1 MTNGIILIDKP
12 INYTSRDIVNI
23 VSKKLKTKQ
32 IGHTGTLDPLA
43 TGVLVLTVG
52 TATKISELLVANK
65 KEYIATMI
73 FGLSTDTLDITGNIL
88 SDYDCIIDI
97 DKILSMLNS
106 FKKTYMQEV
115 PIYSA
120 VKVNGKKLYEYARN
134 NIDVV
139 LPKKEVS
146 IYDISLVDYK
156 IENNKTIVKFKCLV
170 SKGTYIRSL
179 IRDLASSINENA
191 TMSALV
197 RTKQGIFDINEADK
211 IDSEYNIIPI
221 SEVLKDYYTVTL
233 DDNIMPKVLNGCKI
247 KNIYNKDYVLFKG
260 DNLFLYK
267 DFDGVLKPYKM
278 FL

>member
-197 RTKQGIFDINEADK
+197 RTKQGIFDINEGWTK
-211 IDSEYNIIPI
+211 
-221 SEVLKDYYTVTL
+221 L
-233 DDNIMPKVLNGCKI
+233 
-247 KNIYNKDYVLFKG
+247 
-260 DNLFLYK
+260 
-267 DFDGVLKPYKM
+267 
-278 FL
+278 

>member
-106 FKKTYMQEV
+106 YKKTYMQEV

-156 IENNKTIVKFKCLV
+156 IENNKTVVKFKCLV

-221 SEVLKDYYTVTL
+221 SEVLKDYYTVIL
-233 DDNIMPKVLNGCKI
+233 DDNIKPKVLNGCKI

>member
-156 IENNKTIVKFKCLV
+156 IENNKTVVKFKCLV

-197 RTKQGIFDINEADK
+197 RTRQGIFDINEADK

-221 SEVLKDYYTVTL
+221 SEVLKDYYTVIL
-233 DDNIMPKVLNGCKI
+233 DDNIKPKVLNGCKI